1 MKTYVKPVAE
11 IREFEVSNKIAS
23 LSDWLSENAASYGVA
38 DATAAI
44 TSYYMSSDPVDMA

>member
-23 LSDWLSENAASYGVA
+23 LNDWLETEGVKYGVEVGS
-38 DATAAI
+38 AAI
-44 TSYYMSSDPVDMA
+44 TSYYMTSDLQA